1 MLKYICNSYI
11 LNAAGIKFINSIHF
25 LNLWARSS
33 SVRYQTYIIKRKTAS
48 LIRKS
53 CRSQPSP
60 NSIVSKLDFEFQP
73 SIILNPFPLTMVQF
87 IGNGWPHCR
96 KNLLWLALLKK
107 NFRSCFYTV
116 WYINLIKWLQSTPG
130 NFMVSHSR

>member
-60 NSIVSKLDFEFQP
+60 NSIVSKLDFKFQP

-87 IGNGWPHCR
+87 IGNGPLLMADHIAK

-107 NFRSCFYTV
+107 NFRPCFLYCLV
-116 WYINLIKWLQSTPG
+116 Y
-130 NFMVSHSR
+130 